1 MRERK
6 KKKHIVRSRMGWMRT
21 RQMMR
26 MEENYAPPFPERTIM
41 IFLTAFNLRET
52 GVSTLA
58 AVSIVIVFLEWG

>member
-26 MEENYAPPFPERTIM
+26 MEENYAPPFPERTMM

-52 GVSTLA
+52 GVST
-58 AVSIVIVFLEWG
+58 VSIVIVFLEWG

>member
-1 MRERK
+1 
-6 KKKHIVRSRMGWMRT
+6 
-21 RQMMR
+21 MMR
-26 MEENYAPPFPERTIM
+26 MEENYAPPFPERTMM